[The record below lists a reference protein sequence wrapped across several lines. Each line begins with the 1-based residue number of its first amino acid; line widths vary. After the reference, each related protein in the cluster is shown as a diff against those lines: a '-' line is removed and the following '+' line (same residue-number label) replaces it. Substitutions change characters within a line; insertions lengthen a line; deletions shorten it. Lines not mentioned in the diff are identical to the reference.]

1 MSRAVTLPNAPGGAA
16 HGGQATSIEQSRAIA
31 EVQAAVLVAQQCPRD
46 MERSIADLK
55 QSCGVLFLAER
66 AFWRFPRGGQQLTGM
81 TVQIAREAAR
91 CYGNIQYGVIELSRD
106 HRNRQSEMMAVAW
119 DLQSNT
125 RAQTTFIVEWK
136 RDKGEK
142 GATDL
147 ESLRDI
153 YEKNANDGARRM
165 REMIFAIL
173 PPWFTEIA
181 NAACLETIAKGS
193 SNMPL
198 EQQRSEAIAKYEA
211 VGIRKAQLIAK
222 IGLPVE
228 QWTTAD
234 IANLRVIFLS
244 ISRGETTKE
253 SEFPAEDTSVS
264 TDELTRAGRRA
275 TNAAPKDEAAPKG
288 GAAGVRMA
296 DAKQKQRLAILIGHA
311 GITGELGRK
320 YTAAKLA
327 GVEILRS
334 FDDLT
339 AEQAATAIRDL
350 EAWEKDGTLTDR
362 INEIV
367 PPEGDPAWDV
377 FEAAIN
383 AEQE

>member
-1 MSRAVTLPNAPGGAA
+1 MSRAVSLPNAPGGAA
-16 HGGQATSIEQSRAIA
+16 QGGQATSIEQSRAIA

-46 MERSIADLK
+46 MEQAIADLK

-91 CYGNIQYGVIELSRD
+91 CYGNMQYGIIELSRD

-136 RDKGEK
+136 RDKGDK
-142 GATDL
+142 GGATEL

-181 NAACLETIAKGS
+181 KAACLETIAKGA

-198 EQQRSEAIAKYEA
+198 EQQRAEAIAKYEA
-211 VGIRKAQLIAK
+211 VGIRRAQLVAK

-228 QWTTAD
+228 QWTGAD

-244 ISRGETTKE
+244 ISRGESTKE
-253 SEFPAEDTSVS
+253 QEFPSEDTSVS

-275 TNAAPKDEAAPKG
+275 TGAGPKG
-288 GAAGVRMA
+288 PAAGVRMA
-296 DAKQKQRLAILIGHA
+296 DAKQKQRLAILIGE
-311 GITGELGRK
+311 GGVTGDLGRK
-320 YTAAKLA
+320 VAVSRLA
-327 GVEILRS
+327 GIDHIVASTDE
-334 FDDLT
+334 LT

-350 EAWEKDGTLTDR
+350 EAWQKDGSLTDR
-362 INEIV
+362 LNEVV
-367 PPEGDPAWDV
+367 PPEGDPAWDDI
-377 FEAAIN
+377 EA
-383 AEQE
+383 QMGGQS